1 MSGTQPHRAEE
12 VKGEREMIKQP
23 LQRYLYTEDCLTL
36 NASFRKLLGGNRF
49 VWVWVSL
56 RTFRDVQSSEDPPM
70 EKPDERAML
79 GACSMWMYST
89 N

>member
-36 NASFRKLLGGNRF
+36 NSSFRKLLGGNRF

-56 RTFRDVQSSEDPPM
+56 RTFRDVQSSEGPPM
-70 EKPDERAML
+70 EKPERKSYA
-79 GACSMWMYST
+79 GCIRRT
-89 N
+89 EETK